1 MSPGQVS
8 AMIIY
13 AIIFSVSLG
22 ISFLLTPIIK
32 RLAFRI
38 QAVDIPNQRKVHDT
52 HIPRLGG
59 VAVYLT
65 FMIVFYGIMHIAPP
79 RIHALGFPAG
89 FMRGFAIGSFIIVL
103 LGVMDDIWG
112 LRPLFKLVLQIVAG
126 VVMYYHGL
134 QIRILELPFIGVINL
149 GWTSIPFTLLW
160 IAGITNA
167 LNLIDGLDGLASG
180 VTFIAT
186 MIIFLISISQG
197 NAETALF
204 CAVLGGCIVGFLR
217 YNFNPAQIFLG
228 DSGALFLGFSLAN
241 FSIVGTMKSS
251 TAVALLIP
259 IIALGFPIMDTLLA
273 ILRRSARAIRNG
285 QGWLGLTHIGDADR
299 EHMHHKLIELGYTH
313 RGAVVLLYLLCLIF
327 GIFAFILT
335 AYRNEVAAT
344 ILFFVGLI
352 VFVFVRTLGYLE
364 FRGLKDG
371 NFLEQYLD
379 RIKGK
384 IDKEKEKKKEGD

>member
-1 MSPGQVS
+1 MLFYV
-8 AMIIY
+8 
-13 AIIFSVSLG
+13 IIFSISLG
-22 ISFLLTPIIK
+22 ISLLLTPIIK
-32 RLAFRI
+32 NLAFRI
-38 QAVDIPNQRKVHDT
+38 RAIDIPNHRKVHDT
-52 HIPRLGG
+52 RIPRLGG
-59 VAVYLT
+59 VAVYIT
-65 FMIVFYGIMHIAPP
+65 FMIVFYGAMFVAHPKGMEWA
-79 RIHALGFPAG
+79 FKAG
-89 FMRGFAIGSFIIVL
+89 FLRGFAIGSFIIVL
-103 LGVMDDIWG
+103 LGVIDDIRG
-112 LRPLFKLVLQIVAG
+112 LGPLFKLVLQIVAG

-134 QIRILELPFIGVINL
+134 QIRIIELPYIGALDL
-149 GWTSIPFTLLW
+149 GWTSLPFTLLW

-186 MIIFLISISQG
+186 MILFLISLSQG
-197 NAETALF
+197 NAPTALF
-204 CAVLGGCIVGFLR
+204 CAVLGGCIIGFLR

-228 DSGALFLGFSLAN
+228 DSGALFLGFALAN
-241 FSIVGTMKSS
+241 FSIFGAMKSS

-259 IIALGFPIMDTLLA
+259 IIALGFPIMDTFLA
-273 ILRRSARAIRNG
+273 ILRRSARAMRNG
-285 QGWLGLTHIGDADR
+285 EGWLGLTHIGDADR
-299 EHMHHKLIELGYTH
+299 EHVHHKLIELGYTH
-313 RGAVVLLYLLCLIF
+313 RGAVVILYILCLIF

-384 IDKEKEKKKEGD
+384 VKK

>member
-1 MSPGQVS
+1 
-8 AMIIY
+8 
-13 AIIFSVSLG
+13 
-22 ISFLLTPIIK
+22 LTPIIK
-32 RLAFRI
+32 NLAFRI
-38 QAVDIPNQRKVHDT
+38 RAIDIPNHRKVHDT
-52 HIPRLGG
+52 RIPRLGG
-59 VAVYLT
+59 VAVYIT
-65 FMIVFYGIMHIAPP
+65 FMIVFYGAMFVAHPKGMEWA
-79 RIHALGFPAG
+79 FKAG
-89 FMRGFAIGSFIIVL
+89 FLRGFAIGSFIIVL
-103 LGVMDDIWG
+103 LGVIDDIRG
-112 LRPLFKLVLQIVAG
+112 LGPLFKLVLQIVAG

-134 QIRILELPFIGVINL
+134 QIRIIELPYIGALDL
-149 GWTSIPFTLLW
+149 GWTSLPFTLLW

-186 MIIFLISISQG
+186 MILFLISLSQG
-197 NAETALF
+197 NAPTALF
-204 CAVLGGCIVGFLR
+204 CAVLGGCIIGFLR

-228 DSGALFLGFSLAN
+228 DSGALFLGFALAN
-241 FSIVGTMKSS
+241 FSIFGAMKSS

-259 IIALGFPIMDTLLA
+259 IIALGFPIMDTFLA
-273 ILRRSARAIRNG
+273 ILRRSARAMRNG
-285 QGWLGLTHIGDADR
+285 EGWLGLTHIGDADR
-299 EHMHHKLIELGYTH
+299 EHVHHKLIELGYTH
-313 RGAVVLLYLLCLIF
+313 RGAVVILYILCLIF

-384 IDKEKEKKKEGD
+384 VKK